1 MCGPMKNEYT
11 RGKECTADDMQRKS
25 RKRKAAELKAARRAS
40 SSQLNENTR
49 GEWIGHVNS
58 SDNDGSSSSFTT
70 TVCSVERDWT
80 RQCMH
85 VDVPARV
92 DWSAIFSDSR
102 YFSSTARELDVMVVE
117 HDVAKGLEWLN
128 QGARD
133 SVVAID
139 LEWRPDSKYTS
150 NHVAC
155 IQLATTTRCLVVRCC
170 RWRAKR
176 QLPQVLV
183 DFFRNPD
190 NLFVSFSCD
199 RGDDRK
205 MNSTF
210 GIGKQLFGNFID
222 IQKIATRFGYPDTCG
237 LSVLSR
243 FVLGV
248 SLPKSKFVSRSDWQ
262 RHTLSV
268 AQVRYAALDA
278 FVTGEIFRTF
288 RVWENTPQQC
298 LACKR
303 DQGSVVWHTSQE
315 VRIEHATAFFVF

>member
-1 MCGPMKNEYT
+1 
-11 RGKECTADDMQRKS
+11 MQRKS

-102 YFSSTARELDVMVVE
+102 YFSNTARELDVLVVE

-190 NLFVSFSCD
+190 NLFVRFSSLEIRYGEQGCG
-199 RGDDRK
+199 RGDIKSAWGTNCKGCPASQTRT
-205 MNSTF
+205 S
-210 GIGKQLFGNFID
+210 ISW
-222 IQKIATRFGYPDTCG
+222 IQKSNNSCMFISKLVYAPG
-237 LSVLSR
+237 SISSQ
-243 FVLGV
+243 
-248 SLPKSKFVSRSDWQ
+248 SL
-262 RHTLSV
+262 
-268 AQVRYAALDA
+268 
-278 FVTGEIFRTF
+278 TGSYC
-288 RVWENTPQQC
+288 W
-298 LACKR
+298 
-303 DQGSVVWHTSQE
+303 
-315 VRIEHATAFFVF
+315 